1 MSKKH
6 VLVVGGGF
14 GGVKTALELSKN
26 DQLTVTLI
34 TDRPDFQYYPALY
47 HTATGG
53 LREQSSIKLESIIGQ
68 KPIKLVVDSAT
79 KLDRQK
85 RILTT
90 KSGKHFV
97 FDFLIL
103 AVGSVTNYFEIAGL
117 KEFSYGVKSIAEVQ
131 ALKQHL
137 HQQLT
142 AEHRPDLNYVIVGA
156 GPTGI
161 ELAGA
166 LPAYLRN
173 IMKKHGIK
181 HRAIRVS
188 LIEAAPRLLPRS
200 PKATS
205 RAVRRRLRKLGVKL
219 YVNQAVQGETADSLM
234 INGKPLSSRTVVWTA
249 GMANHPFFEANGFVV
264 NERHKVI
271 VDNHLQ
277 AENDIYVIGDNA
289 ATPFS
294 GMAQTALLDGAFV
307 ARDIQKQLSGETR
320 PNYAP
325 KKPISVIPA
334 GSGWAAVEWGK
345 LHFSGFR
352 GWLLR
357 QAADWAGYH
366 DLEPWWKASEQW
378 LTALG
383 HEERC
388 PICNGQLQAQD

>member
-6 VLVVGGGF
+6 ILVVGGGF
-14 GGVKTALELSKN
+14 GGIKTALELSKN
-26 DQLTVTLI
+26 DQLAVTLVS
-34 TDRPDFQYYPALY
+34 DRPDFLYYPALY

-53 LREQSSIKLESIIGQ
+53 LREQSSIKLETIID
-68 KPIKLVVDSAT
+68 KNPIKLVVDTAT
-79 KLDRQK
+79 KIDRKK
-85 RILTT
+85 RVLLT
-90 KSGKHFV
+90 KSGQHLN
-97 FDFLIL
+97 FDILIL
-103 AVGSVTNYFEIAGL
+103 AIGSVTNYFGIAGL
-117 KEFSYGVKSIAEVQ
+117 KEFSYGVKSVAEVQ
-131 ALKQHL
+131 ALKRHL

-142 AEHRPDLNYVIVGA
+142 TEHRPDLHYVIVGA

-166 LPAYLRN
+166 LPAYLHN
-173 IMKKHGIK
+173 IVKKHGIK

-219 YVNQAVQGETADSLM
+219 YLNQAVQGETADSLM
-234 INGKPLSSRTVVWTA
+234 INGQPLSSRTVVWTA
-249 GMANHPFFEANGFVV
+249 GMANHPFFEANGFKV

-277 AENDIYVIGDNA
+277 AEDHIYVIGDNA
-289 ATPFS
+289 STPFS
-294 GMAQTALLDGAFV
+294 GMAQTALLDASFV
-307 ARDIQKQLSGETR
+307 AKDIQKQLSGESR
-320 PNYAP
+320 PDYVP
-325 KKPISVIPA
+325 EKPISVIPA
-334 GSGWAAVEWGK
+334 GPRWAAVEWGNI
-345 LHFSGFR
+345 HFSGFR

-357 QAADWAGYH
+357 QAADWAAYH

-378 LTALG
+378 LTGLG

-388 PICNGQLQAQD
+388 PVCSGQLQR